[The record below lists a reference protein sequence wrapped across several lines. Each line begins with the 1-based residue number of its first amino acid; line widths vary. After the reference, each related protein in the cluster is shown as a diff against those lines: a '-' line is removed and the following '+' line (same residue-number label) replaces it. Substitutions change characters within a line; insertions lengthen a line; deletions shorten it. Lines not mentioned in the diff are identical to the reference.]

1 MHDEIELNSTNL
13 EVALTASG
21 LRLEEAM
28 ICKSDQNP
36 GPVFQYPEV

>member
-21 LRLEEAM
+21 LEEAM